1 MTDEQHEV
9 VDRFVQ
15 SVAADLTTQGF
26 PRIPAL
32 VLLALTVSETGRL
45 TSAEL
50 SAQLGV
56 SAAAISGAVRYLTLL
71 NFVRTLTEPGSKRHI
86 YALTDTPW
94 YTATLR
100 SAGRFR
106 ETTDRLRATADAL
119 GDSRPDASARMHELA
134 DFYAFMQEALP
145 RMLVEWNELA
155 RGSACGFP
163 REGKRDE
170 RGEAQRL
177 WLLRKQ
183 LGQSGG

>member
-9 VDRFVQ
+9 VDHFVEA
-15 SVAADLTTQGF
+15 VGADLTSQGF

-50 SAQLGV
+50 SQQLGV

-106 ETTDRLRATADAL
+106 DTTARLRATADAL
-119 GDSRPDASARMHELA
+119 EGSRPAAAARMHELA
-134 DFYAFMQEALP
+134 DFYGFMQEALP
-145 RMLVEWNELA
+145 RMLAEWNEL
-155 RGSACGFP
+155 RTG
-163 REGKRDE
+163 R
-170 RGEAQRL
+170 
-177 WLLRKQ
+177 
-183 LGQSGG
+183 